1 MISEEKINEII
12 DRTDMVGLVSE
23 YVTLQKR
30 GKNYF
35 GLCPFHDDQT
45 PSFSVSPSKKIAK
58 CMSCGEGGN
67 PINFLKKIKNI
78 SFDEACHY
86 LAERVGVHLE
96 RTKAVKQVDE
106 NLKYYEINQ
115 VAQKF
120 YEHFLYNSQTGK
132 EALEYLYKRGLD
144 METLK
149 MFGIGLAPKNHT
161 TLTKLLTDKGYSLT
175 DAADI
180 GLLRNGKEGHYDT
193 FFNRIMFPIIDENG
207 RVLGFS
213 GRIFHDDPNQPK
225 YVNTEE
231 TVIYKK
237 GEMLYN
243 LNNAVPHIRKTG
255 RVILCEGQMDVISL
269 SNAGIKEAIC
279 SLGTAL
285 TSEQANLLSK
295 YTKNVLICYD
305 GDSAGI
311 KATGKAFNVLRTFNA
326 HSITLPNK
334 MDPDEFIKQ
343 YGKEEFV
350 NYIQNNQKD
359 IYAFAYYNAF
369 VNRDLNV
376 AYDYE
381 EVKKTIF
388 NFLFKSGSASLI
400 EKYLRQLATDLKV
413 SYDSIYN
420 DYNIYSKQTTGQ
432 KIVEV
437 LDETKNI
444 SKEIKAHE
452 KTFISFI
459 VYNKKYLDYF
469 KNEIGEMA
477 DYLDNEIVLRTYQ
490 AIQYFYNSL
499 DNNPKDLFK
508 YCREKINDNFIYDV
522 MTEATEMVSFES
534 DKLDR
539 ILNDCIEKF
548 HNIKYKQKLSSFA
561 VNTLEATPETY
572 EALNNKLNF
581 ARKYN
586 NITKKRK

>member
-1 MISEEKINEII
+1 MISEEKIAEII

-35 GLCPFHDDQT
+35 GLCPFHDDQS

-67 PINFLKKIKNI
+67 PINFLRKIKNV
-78 SFDEACHY
+78 SFEEACFL

-96 RTKAVKQVDE
+96 RTKTVKHVDE
-106 NLKYYEINQ
+106 NGKYYEINQ

-132 EALEYLYKRGLD
+132 EALEYLNKRGLD
-144 METLK
+144 LETIK

-180 GLLRNGKEGHYDT
+180 GLLRTNKDGYYDT
-193 FFNRIMFPIIDENG
+193 FFNRIMFPIIDDLG
-207 RVLGFS
+207 HVLGFS
-213 GRIFHDDPNQPK
+213 GRIFIDDPNQPK

-243 LNNAVPHIRKTG
+243 LNNAIPHIRKSG

-285 TSEQANLLSK
+285 TIEQATLLSK

-305 GDSAGI
+305 GDGAGI
-311 KATGKAFNVLRTFNA
+311 KATGKAFNVLRGFNA
-326 HSITLPNK
+326 HSVTLPDG
-334 MDPDEFIKQ
+334 MDPDEFIKKH
-343 YGKEEFV
+343 GKDSFLD
-350 NYIQNNQKD
+350 YLKNNQKD

-369 VNRDLNV
+369 VNRNLNV

-388 NFLFKSGSASLI
+388 SFLFKSGSASLV
-400 EKYLRQLATDLKV
+400 EKYLRQLAIDLKV
-413 SYDSIYN
+413 SYDAIYN

-432 KIVEV
+432 KNVEV
-437 LDETKNI
+437 LEEKNKI
-444 SKEIKAHE
+444 SKEMKAHE
-452 KTFISFI
+452 KTFIYFI
-459 VYNKKYLDYF
+459 AYNRKYLDYF
-469 KNEIGEMA
+469 KSELGEIAE
-477 DYLDNEIVLRTYQ
+477 YIDNEVVLRTYQ
-490 AIQYFYNSL
+490 VIQYFYSSL
-499 DNNPKDLFK
+499 NNDPKDIYTYCYNETK
-508 YCREKINDNFIYDV
+508 YNFIYEV
-522 MTEATEMVSFES
+522 MDGVTELISTDSE
-534 DKLDR
+534 KLEK

-548 HNIKYKQKLSSFA
+548 QMVKYLQQRDSYEIKTTEA
-561 VNTLEATPETY
+561 TEDVVNTLNSKLEFVR
-572 EALNNKLNF
+572 NNVN
-581 ARKYN
+581 
-586 NITKKRK
+586 KKRK